1 MKNDLI
7 TMSNLVLRN
16 AKIFFKDK
24 AAVFFSLLSPLI
36 VLLLYI
42 LFLGDMQLNSLTEAF
57 AGSGISEKNLKAL
70 IDSWM
75 LAGVMSVACITVSFS
90 AFNSMIRDRE
100 SGVLADAMAS
110 PIKRWVVTGGYFV
123 YNAMVTFIIC
133 LIVLVI
139 AFIYLA
145 IIGWYLSAG
154 DVFAL
159 FGTMIISILSSALVG
174 SVICTFLK
182 STNAHGAFVGI
193 LSAAI
198 GFLCGAFMPLSM
210 FPKAVQ
216 YIVLLVPGTYS
227 AGMFRNLFMSGA
239 LNEIAVIAPQAADAI
254 RTDYSMELD
263 FLGAK
268 IGVGVM
274 AGILAATIIIFA
286 AINVVITYLKKKKG
300 PLNIGTGKR
309 RKSENN

>member
-7 TMSNLVLRN
+7 AMSNLVLRN

-24 AAVFFSLLSPLI
+24 ATVFFSLLSPLI
-36 VLLLYI
+36 VLILYI
-42 LFLGDMQLNSLTEAF
+42 LFLGDMQLNSLNDAF
-57 AGSGISEKNLKAL
+57 AGSGVSEKSLKAFV
-70 IDSWM
+70 DSWM

-110 PIKRWVVTGGYFV
+110 PVKRWVMTGGYFV
-123 YNAMVTFIIC
+123 YNFIVTFAIC
-133 LIVLVI
+133 LIVLII

-145 IIGWYLSAG
+145 IIGWYLSVS

-159 FGTMIISILSSALVG
+159 IGTMIISILSSALVG

-182 STNAHGAFVGI
+182 TTNAHGAFVGI

-198 GFLCGAFMPLSM
+198 GFLCGAFMPLSI

-216 YIVLLVPGTYS
+216 YIVLFVPGTYS
-227 AGMFRNLFMSGA
+227 AGMFRNLFMNGA
-239 LNEIAVIAPQAADAI
+239 LNEIAVIAPQAAEAV
-254 RTDYSMELD
+254 RSDYSMELD
-263 FLGAK
+263 FFGAK
-268 IGVGVM
+268 IGLGVM

-286 AINVVITYLKKKKG
+286 AINVMILFMNKKKG
-300 PLNIGTGKR
+300 ELKFGSGKR
-309 RKSENN
+309 SKSDVN